1 MFIVCSKNSKK
12 LYLIPKDVRIFSRK
26 NKVRFYHSRT
36 EPGKIENIKNSLGR
50 FLNMK
55 RKLVSAL
62 VCTAMVATMVAGC
75 GSSSSTST
83 DAAAEETTDDAA
95 AEDTAD
101 DAAAD
106 DTAAADGDVIT
117 IGFAQVGHESDW
129 RTASTQ
135 SCQDVFSAANGYDLQ
150 FVDCD
155 NDSATQL
162 EAVRGFIEQDVD
174 YIIIDPIVST
184 GWDTVLTEC
193 EDAGIPVI
201 VIDRT
206 IDDSDKYVSW
216 VGSNFKTEG
225 LAAGE
230 WLKAYAEAK
239 GISEIN
245 ALVIEG
251 STGASATIGRTEGF
265 KEIADR
271 EGWNILDS
279 QSGDFTQDGG
289 QEVMES
295 YCKSYE
301 GQFNVVICQNDN
313 EAFGAMD
320 AMKAAGV
327 SYGVDGDVILVSFDA
342 CTAGLQYV
350 QSGDI
355 TADFECNPLAAPFVE
370 EVIKQLQAGET
381 PEKEVYMEE
390 HWYVNE
396 DILSEITVDGAA
408 QPLTVVTDDI
418 IAAQY

>member
-1 MFIVCSKNSKK
+1 
-12 LYLIPKDVRIFSRK
+12 
-26 NKVRFYHSRT
+26 
-36 EPGKIENIKNSLGR
+36 
-50 FLNMK
+50 MK
-55 RKLVSAL
+55 RKVVSAL
-62 VCTAMVATMVAGC
+62 VCAAMVATMVAGC
-75 GSSSSTST
+75 GSSSST
-83 DAAAEETTDDAA
+83 TTDTAADAA

-101 DAAAD
+101 DAAEEDTAD
-106 DTAAADGDVIT
+106 AATDAAADGDVIT

-129 RTASTQ
+129 RTASTK
-135 SCQDVFSAANGYDLQ
+135 SCQDVFSAENGYDLQ

-239 GISEIN
+239 GITDIN

-271 EGWNILDS
+271 EGWTIVDS

-295 YCKSYE
+295 YCKSYD
-301 GQFNVVICQNDN
+301 GKFNVVICQNDN

-327 SYGVDGDVILVSFDA
+327 SYGVDGDVVLVSFDA
-342 CTAGLQYV
+342 CTAGLEYV

-396 DILSEITVDGAA
+396 DILSEITVDGET

>member
-1 MFIVCSKNSKK
+1 MKK
-12 LYLIPKDVRIFSRK
+12 RLAVLAAM
-26 NKVRFYHSRT
+26 T
-36 EPGKIENIKNSLGR
+36 AALC
-50 FLNMK
+50 M
-55 RKLVSAL
+55 SAMA
-62 VCTAMVATMVAGC
+62 VN
-75 GSSSSTST
+75 
-83 DAAAEETTDDAA
+83 AEE
-95 AEDTAD
+95 EL
-101 DAAAD
+101 
-106 DTAAADGDVIT
+106 VT

-129 RTASTQ
+129 RTASTK
-135 SCQDVFSAANGYDLQ
+135 SCQDVFSTENGYDLQ

-155 NDSATQL
+155 NDSQAQL
-162 EAVRGFIEQDVD
+162 EAVRNFIQQDVD

-184 GWDTVLTEC
+184 GWDQVLTEC

-206 IDDSDKYVSW
+206 IDDSDKYVAW

-239 GISEIN
+239 ELGDLNI
-245 ALVIEG
+245 LVIEG
-251 STGASATIGRTEGF
+251 TNGSSAQIGRTEGF
-265 KEIADR
+265 KEIA
-271 EGWNILDS
+271 EANGWNILDS
-279 QSGDFTQDGG
+279 QDGNFDQATG

-301 GQFNVVICQNDN
+301 GQFNVVVCQNDN

-327 SYGVDGDVILVSFDA
+327 SYGVEGDVVLISFDA
-342 CTAGLQYV
+342 CTAGLEYV

-355 TADFECNPLAAPFVE
+355 NADFECNPLAAPFVE
-370 EVIKQLQAGET
+370 EVIKQIEAGET

-396 DILSEITVDGAA
+396 DILSSITVDGAEQA
-408 QPLTVVTDDI
+408 LTVVTDEI
-418 IAAQY
+418 VEAQY